1 MLPRLRSEEWLV
13 ERARSE
19 EREEDRESREASSF
33 FLKKRERQDQ
43 RRDSPFAMSQ
53 VTTRRQGPSNY

>member
-19 EREEDRESREASSF
+19 DRESREEQKDLTE
-33 FLKKRERQDQ
+33 LKETE
-43 RRDSPFAMSQ
+43 PEEQ
-53 VTTRRQGPSNY
+53 VVEMKQLK

>member
-19 EREEDRESREASSF
+19 DRESREEQKDLTEFNS
-33 FLKKRERQDQ
+33 KRQ
-43 RRDSPFAMSQ
+43 RYRI
-53 VTTRRQGPSNY
+53 TCN